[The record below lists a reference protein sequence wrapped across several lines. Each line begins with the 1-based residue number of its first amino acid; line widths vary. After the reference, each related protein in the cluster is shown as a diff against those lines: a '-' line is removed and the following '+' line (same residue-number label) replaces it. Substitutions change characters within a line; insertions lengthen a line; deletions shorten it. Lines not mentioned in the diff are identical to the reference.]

1 MGKVYTRFQTKP
13 AHPMGRHIPQ
23 YGSYMVVSPPPGGYT
38 LFQVFKLWGWRK
50 KMWVGNWNC
59 LIFLIHRTWNNVFH
73 NIGESEV
80 IFVNANNAA
89 SKHNS
94 AGFNERLQILN
105 GDDLPPRQLRNEST
119 PTCYSARATKNREF
133 KGLFTWRWGTTG
145 RWGNSLRW
153 GNPEATATRT
163 SQSNWLILAKQQLC
177 TCIMLFCTFL
187 WRQLH
192 DYDENC
198 LISRFIDNVNIRLR
212 ISPAL
217 FKLGYFS

>member
-1 MGKVYTRFQTKP
+1 MAQKNVSRKLELSNFFNS
-13 AHPMGRHIPQ
+13 
-23 YGSYMVVSPPPGGYT
+23 SYVKQCFY
-38 LFQVFKLWGWRK
+38 
-50 KMWVGNWNC
+50 
-59 LIFLIHRTWNNVFH
+59 
-73 NIGESEV
+73 NIGESGV
-80 IFVNANNAA
+80 IFVNANDVA

-105 GDDLPPRQLRNEST
+105 GDDLPPKQLWNEST
-119 PTCYSARATKNREF
+119 PTWNSAQATKNREF
-133 KGLFTWRWGTTG
+133 KGLFTWRCGTTG

-163 SQSNWLILAKQQLC
+163 SQSNWLRLAKQQLC
-177 TCIMLFCTFL
+177 TCITLFCTFL
-187 WRQLH
+187 CRQLH